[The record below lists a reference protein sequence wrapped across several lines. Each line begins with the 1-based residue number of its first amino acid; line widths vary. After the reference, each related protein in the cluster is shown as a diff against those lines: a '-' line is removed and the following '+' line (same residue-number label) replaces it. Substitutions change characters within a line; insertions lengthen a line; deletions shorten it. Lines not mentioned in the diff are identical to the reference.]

1 LQISKN
7 IPREQ
12 KKGGMKLKTRGYCEM
27 DLIQGQ
33 GTDLYDNFGP
43 RGDWFWLAV
52 VDTLTGYGLVSMTRR
67 KMPSHVAPLL
77 ANLLDIM
84 EYKIQ
89 HKVLEMRADHG
100 REFYTDVIALLKRR
114 KIKLILVEKGS
125 RVEKFNQDYQ
135 RNFYRL
141 ARLHRGTFS
150 ALEQQALDITN
161 NTRNKN
167 IKMTPVEA
175 LAKPDAQLVKT
186 YNAGREGM
194 KPYKDVEPK
203 VGDKCRHLIK
213 LRKNI
218 RPILK
223 IGHISRG
230 YKSYHGRHFS
240 KVVYTIRDVLPKPQ
254 PGDRKKIPRKY
265 LVHGEWR
272 HRDQLLLVTGTD
284 AETERQVSARK
295 RNAN

>member
-1 LQISKN
+1 
-7 IPREQ
+7 
-12 KKGGMKLKTRGYCEM
+12 M
-27 DLIQGQ
+27 
-33 GTDLYDNFGP
+33 
-43 RGDWFWLAV
+43 
-52 VDTLTGYGLVSMTRR
+52 
-67 KMPSHVAPLL
+67 
-77 ANLLDIM
+77 
-84 EYKIQ
+84 
-89 HKVLEMRADHG
+89 

-194 KPYKDVEPK
+194 KPYKDVEPAPQK
-203 VGDKCRHLIK
+203 HPPDFEDWAH
-213 LRKNI
+213 
-218 RPILK
+218 
-223 IGHISRG
+223 
-230 YKSYHGRHFS
+230 
-240 KVVYTIRDVLPKPQ
+240 Q
-254 PGDRKKIPRKY
+254 PGVQVVPRAS
-265 LVHGEWR
+265 LQQSGVHDPGRAAEAATRRPQKDPPKVLGARRVAPPGSAASR
-272 HRDQLLLVTGTD
+272 H
-284 AETERQVSARK
+284 
-295 RNAN
+295 

>member
-1 LQISKN
+1 
-7 IPREQ
+7 
-12 KKGGMKLKTRGYCEM
+12 M
-27 DLIQGQ
+27 
-33 GTDLYDNFGP
+33 
-43 RGDWFWLAV
+43 
-52 VDTLTGYGLVSMTRR
+52 
-67 KMPSHVAPLL
+67 
-77 ANLLDIM
+77 
-84 EYKIQ
+84 
-89 HKVLEMRADHG
+89 

-114 KIKLILVEKGS
+114 KIKLILVE
-125 RVEKFNQDYQ
+125 FNQDYQ

-272 HRDQLLLVTGTD
+272 HRDQLLLVTDRRGD
-284 AETERQVSARK
+284 RKAGFRAEEERQLIQK
-295 RNAN
+295 